1 MASYEDWWGFLVFV
15 FFILAIAMFVI
26 KILIEY
32 PGLLELRLFNSDST
46 ENLVEEVEHDD
57 DDIELNNVARK
68 VTKERD
74 KEPKCYENLQNE
86 IQEEDTLVENINEN
100 ILKNP
105 ESTALLV
112 KF

>member
-15 FFILAIAMFVI
+15 FFILALAMFVI

-32 PGLLELRLFNSDST
+32 PGLLELRLFNSDSS
-46 ENLVEEVEHDD
+46 ENLVEEVERHD

-74 KEPKCYENLQNE
+74 KEPKCYENSQIE
-86 IQEEDTLVENINEN
+86 IQEEETLLENISED

-105 ESTALLV
+105 ESTGLLV